1 MKNTEDT
8 IPIIVRIVTAVLVIF
23 FTVLFTIYL
32 ALYTYGFG
40 YNFNP
45 QNPVS
50 YLIILPGLIISIL
63 ASYLLPA
70 DLKVTLL
77 QGFVWAAPL
86 LIIQGGFKGL
96 LDPANYLIPSG
107 VIAGALLGFVFNKKI
122 SKEKNN
128 IVIALIII
136 TVLGAGLPIF
146 LVYQYKSLSPITWA
160 EIENRTPDMMTIEM
174 LGASEENGNLV
185 ISVMGDL
192 KGKTVYTKDE
202 ETVYTKAT
210 VIVDANTKIYKLMSM
225 GYVKASEEELLK
237 AEHLSIWFSS
247 GSEVDSSS
255 FKGNAESIVIE

>member
-1 MKNTEDT
+1 MKNTDVT
-8 IPIIVRIVTAVLVIF
+8 VPSIVRIVAAVLVVMLTFVSAI
-23 FTVLFTIYL
+23 VL

-70 DLKVTLL
+70 DLKCTLL

-86 LIIQGGFKGL
+86 LIIQNRGL

-136 TVLGAGLPIF
+136 AVLGVGLPIF
-146 LVYQYKSLSPITWA
+146 LVYQHKSLGPITWA
-160 EIENRTPDMMTIEM
+160 EIENRMPDMSTR
-174 LGASEENGNLV
+174 GALVGSEENGNLV

-192 KGKTVYTKDE
+192 KDKTVYTKDKD
-202 ETVYTKAT
+202 TVYTKAI

-225 GYVKASEEELLK
+225 GYVRASEEELLK